1 MRRVLALVT
10 VLAALAALA
19 AAPALA
25 ATPQT
30 TLNDVE
36 DEVMCVVC
44 GVPLNIAES
53 PQADRERAFIN
64 RQIAQGKTKDEI
76 KDAMR
81 AEYGDAVIATPEGG
95 GFEVTNWL
103 IPALVALVLV
113 AAVAVLVP
121 RWRRRQRTAGADAT
135 AADVPALSPDE
146 ARRLDEDLAR
156 YR

>member
-1 MRRVLALVT
+1 VRRSIAILGLLAVLALP
-10 VLAALAALA
+10 AS
-19 AAPALA
+19 ALA

-44 GVPLNIAES
+44 GVPLNIAEA
-53 PQADRERAFIN
+53 PQADRERALIN
-64 RQIAQGKTKDEI
+64 RLIAQGKTKDQI

-81 AEYGDAVIATPEGG
+81 AEYGDAVIASPEGG
-95 GFEVTNWL
+95 GFEITNWL
-103 IPALVALVLV
+103 VPALVALALV
-113 AAVAVLVP
+113 AAVVVLVP
-121 RWRRRQRTAGADAT
+121 RWRRRQRAAEVSPTA
-135 AADVPALSPDE
+135 AADVPALDPDE